1 MYMRVSLQSP
11 LIRTR
16 AGEVDL
22 NLWRK
27 PLMISDCEKTLSFIF
42 FSLNEVNKMEKKN
55 QIKLDWSQMLQ
66 A

>member
-22 NLWRK
+22 NLLRK

-42 FSLNEVNKMEKKN
+42 FSLNEVNKMEKK
-55 QIKLDWSQMLQ
+55 IK
-66 A
+66 